1 ALLSSEKKMQEV
13 HALLLTGGSAYGL
26 AAADGV
32 MRYLEERGIGYRT
45 PWGVVPIVPGAV
57 IFDLNVGSQKT
68 RPTAEA
74 GYAAAAAASSTDVA
88 EGSVGVGAGATVGK
102 WSGLPFAMHGGFAVA
117 TMDYEGVRVCAAAVA
132 NAVGDV
138 IDADGAII
146 AGARREGGKWCASEN
161 PMRIPPENVSPRGG
175 LNTVLVAIMTDAL
188 LAKVD
193 ANRVAQRAH
202 DGLARAV
209 RPAHTSHD
217 GDTIFC
223 LSAGGKK
230 SDIDIVAELGAEAT
244 SQAIRRAVAALP
256 GT

>member
-1 ALLSSEKKMQEV
+1 MQEV

-32 MRYLEERGIGYRT
+32 MRFLEERGIGYRT

-68 RPTAEA
+68 RPTRES
-74 GYAAAAAASSTDVA
+74 GYAAAAAAGSTEVA
-88 EGSVGVGAGATVGK
+88 EGAVGVGAGATVGK
-102 WSGLPFAMHGGFAVA
+102 WRGLPYAMRGGFGIA
-117 TMDYEGVRVCAAAVA
+117 TMEYQGVRVSAAAVA

-138 IDADGAII
+138 VDADGTII
-146 AGARREGGKWCASEN
+146 AGARSDGGKWCASEN
-161 PMRIPPENVSPRGG
+161 PMRIPPEGGASRGG
-175 LNTVLVAIMTDAL
+175 LNTVLVALMTDAL

-217 GDTIFC
+217 GDTVFC

-230 SDIDIVAELGAEAT
+230 SDIDIVSELGAETTA
-244 SQAIRRAVAALP
+244 QAIRRAVGLVSNA
-256 GT
+256 